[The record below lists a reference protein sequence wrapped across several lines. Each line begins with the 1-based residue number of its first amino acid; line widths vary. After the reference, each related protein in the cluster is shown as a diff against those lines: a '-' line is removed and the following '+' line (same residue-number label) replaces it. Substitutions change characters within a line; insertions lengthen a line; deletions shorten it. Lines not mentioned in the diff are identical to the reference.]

1 MISSL
6 SSMFS
11 LISLL
16 FLMEDILFHYGGYSI
31 LSGGFLFLMEV
42 ILLRKMDLF
51 SMLSHYPQMSSL
63 ISLLFLMED
72 ILFHYGGF
80 LFLMEVILLRK
91 MDLLLN
97 SHYPLLV
104 HINFVDVY
112 VLLDLLLSSMISH

>member
-1 MISSL
+1 
-6 SSMFS
+6 
-11 LISLL
+11 
-16 FLMEDILFHYGGYSI
+16 MEDILFHY
-31 LSGGFLFLMEV
+31 GGFLFLMEV

-91 MDLLLN
+91 MDLFLLC
-97 SHYPLLV
+97 SYCSPIVFLMRLFLLFREG
-104 HINFVDVY
+104 HDIKCRSRTY
-112 VLLDLLLSSMISH
+112 GR

>member
-1 MISSL
+1 
-6 SSMFS
+6 MFS

-16 FLMEDILFHYGGYSI
+16 FLMEDILFHY
-31 LSGGFLFLMEV
+31 GGFLFLMEV